1 MIVQELQELKEA
13 LLLANDYDDVKVT
26 LRLPDGREMTGEV
39 TKVYTDKDE
48 VEIVVEAVEKED

>member
-1 MIVQELQELKEA
+1 MIVQELKELKEA